1 MERILLAE
9 STDEMILRCGMKVV
23 FRDLLPEDDAL
34 YPDFHA
40 QVSAGDR
47 RLRFF
52 SAAPL
57 SEGQMHRLTHFDSRD
72 AVARAAIGRDDGEL
86 YGVSRLHR
94 VDGRD
99 GEFAVMV
106 RSDLK
111 GQGLGRRLLGQVIA
125 RAPTIGITRVIGL
138 ILPEN
143 VGMLALAGELGFET
157 HSDPD
162 EQGVMRASLD
172 LAARGRPL
180 AA

>member
-9 STDEMILRCGMKVV
+9 ATDGMMLRCGVEVV

-34 YPDFHA
+34 YPAFHA
-40 QVSAGDR
+40 QVSPGDR

-57 SEGQMHRLTHFDSRD
+57 SEGQMHRLTHFDPRD
-72 AVARAAIGRDDGEL
+72 AVARAAIGRDCGEL

-94 VDGRD
+94 VDGQD

-125 RAPTIGITRVIGL
+125 RAPSIGITRVIGL

-143 VGMLALAGELGFET
+143 VGMLALADELGFEI
-157 HSDPD
+157 HADPN
-162 EQGVMRASLD
+162 EQGVLRASLD
-172 LAARGRPL
+172 LSKHGQPL